1 MKWVNLKI
9 AETRKEIALRLIWLR
24 AYLQDEY
31 YSSVI
36 LGANS
41 RSWPQIEGFVLAM
54 PEDEVEAAWRATAV
68 YQIIR
73 NAMNFEVM
81 GSSLSPFRPLLP
93 SEALLDRETLL
104 APLTTR
110 FSGWT
115 EGDVDRYGN
124 ELLAESE
131 ALKKWAGKLEGDE
144 RRLLGSL
151 QSLAKKDLDASRG
164 LDKVGEERLLLT
176 GTEGGQHT
184 MEADGQKED
193 VEMIY

>member
-1 MKWVNLKI
+1 MKWVNIKI
-9 AETRKEIALRLIWLR
+9 AEARKEIALRLIWLR

-31 YSSVI
+31 YSSFV

-41 RSWPQIEGFVLAM
+41 RSWPKIEGFVLAM

-81 GSSLSPFRPLLP
+81 GSTLSPFRPLLP

-104 APLTTR
+104 APLTAR

-144 RRLLGSL
+144 GRLLGSL

-164 LDKVGEERLLLT
+164 LDKVREERLLLT
-176 GTEGGQHT
+176 GTEGGRHAI
-184 MEADGQKED
+184 EADEQKED